1 MHNAH
6 VLNVSLELTFVFL
19 KLSLGT
25 KLNLM
30 IMQDEGFYG
39 TMIVSSFSLV
49 TVIECSI
56 NLANNK

>member
-1 MHNAH
+1 MHNAR